1 MNVQECIAEITARGT
16 DDFVSILEIAGIV
29 EFRIDKKIDIV
40 VKRMSMTVIKEV
52 LHQGL
57 MEVGDLQGEGGC
69 FRKWEMSE
77 REAMEEIDRIW
88 DINKPDSIW
97 GWSCWFQNTAKG
109 NEMGEELIT
118 RIQRCRESLVIRG
131 MDGLLHASDIASV
144 AIEVGGA
151 TTVGEIRWLSLEM
164 IDLLVQEGHI
174 EIGDF
179 LETDCDP
186 KLDFKP
192 WSLQYD
198 YNIERIEDEWLALGR
213 NPNPGEICCLRIT
226 SKGRE
231 MAEELKG
238 QKGNEP

>member
-1 MNVQECIAEITARGT
+1 MNAIDNINIIIIMGI
-16 DDFVSILEIAGIV
+16 DDWVSLSNIEGVVCYNSGQAPNA
-29 EFRIDKKIDIV
+29 D
-40 VKRMSMTVIKEV
+40 VKRLALATLREI

-57 MEVGDLQGEGGC
+57 MEVGYLRKDG
-69 FRKWEMSE
+69 FHKWEMSE

-88 DINKPDSIW
+88 DINEPERKW
-97 GWSCWFQNTAKG
+97 GYICWFQNTAKG
-109 NEMGEELIT
+109 NEKGEELIT

-131 MDGLLHASDIASV
+131 MDCLLHASDIASV

-151 TTVGEIRWLSLEM
+151 ATVGEIRWLSLEM
-164 IDLLVQEGHI
+164 IDPLVQDGHI

-179 LETDCDP
+179 VETDGDP
-186 KLDFKP
+186 KLGFKP

-213 NPNPGEICCLRIT
+213 NPIPGEICCLRIT

-231 MAEELKG
+231 MAEELKRH
-238 QKGNEP
+238 KDNEP